1 MQDRTILKSRSLG
14 LLTRPWVPGNYGN
27 EKAISD
33 IRAQAQ
39 KKTLT
44 FYISDLYREMRY
56 MLLNLLVAV
65 IFSFPTLTRN
75 GSFVKPSLA
84 IKYGFVL
91 LAIKYDTKRQPFI
104 N

>member
-44 FYISDLYREMRY
+44 FYISDLNREMRY

-65 IFSFPTLTRN
+65 IFSFPPLTTN
-75 GSFVKPSLA
+75 GSFVKTFVFVGYKIRHQTAA
-84 IKYGFVL
+84 IY
-91 LAIKYDTKRQPFI
+91 
-104 N
+104 